1 MKQQI
6 SSVCRAC
13 YFHIRQISRIR
24 KFLSQESV
32 VKPVSC
38 FVLSCLDYCNS
49 LLSGLPIESINQQAS
64 KCSKLCRSAHFRHE
78 ETQTHHSYSEKSPLA
93 ACLSVNPLQAVSFPL
108 QQELRHSSSFIII
121 YLWPSQ
127 FIHCLSHTTP
137 CRWYNQTAS
146 PTLSAQAVWQTCI
159 FQICTFCVELSACW
173 SPWNLHHRLFQNL
186 SQNSPFALLLDLVP
200 GLNES
205 NLELDVHVCKHTPL
219 GMCVCVCAC
228 LCICVH
234 VCACVCVRM
243 YAWVCDVL

>member
-1 MKQQI
+1 MEAKVLGRPSVLSRISRDAIVFAGCRIPLASKVRSLGVTPDSALSMKQQI
-6 SSVCRAC
+6 NTVFRAC

-121 YLWPSQ
+121 YL
-127 FIHCLSHTTP
+127 
-137 CRWYNQTAS
+137 
-146 PTLSAQAVWQTCI
+146 
-159 FQICTFCVELSACW
+159 
-173 SPWNLHHRLFQNL
+173 
-186 SQNSPFALLLDLVP
+186 
-200 GLNES
+200 
-205 NLELDVHVCKHTPL
+205 
-219 GMCVCVCAC
+219 
-228 LCICVH
+228 
-234 VCACVCVRM
+234 
-243 YAWVCDVL
+243 